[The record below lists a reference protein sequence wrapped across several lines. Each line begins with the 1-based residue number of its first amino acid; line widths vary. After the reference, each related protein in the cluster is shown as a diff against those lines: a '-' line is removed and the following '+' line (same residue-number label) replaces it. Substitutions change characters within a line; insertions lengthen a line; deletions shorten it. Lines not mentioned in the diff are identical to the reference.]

1 MNKNTVIVTSV
12 GLVIGVAEALLYYNL
27 GKNAGGKFA
36 YNIPPTKEFF
46 KTVGVVLV
54 TSLLTAGI
62 SGFIES
68 MLEEKK
74 KQPTA

>member
-1 MNKNTVIVTSV
+1 MNKNAIIVTSV

-36 YNIPPTKEFF
+36 YNIPPTKEFL
-46 KTVGVVLV
+46 KTVGIVMF
-54 TSLLTAGI
+54 TSILTAGI

-68 MLEEKK
+68 RINNEEK
-74 KQPTA
+74 QTA